1 MSNGD
6 NIHMTSASAAPQL
19 LMKLLK
25 VVILEKWEIQDPKEL
40 STLTTTSFRN
50 RLLWD
55 AITEN
60 KEFSYNMNMDRL
72 LDFI

>member
-1 MSNGD
+1 
-6 NIHMTSASAAPQL
+6 MTSASAAPQL

-25 VVILEKWEIQDPKEL
+25 VGILDKWEIQDPKQL
-40 STLTTTSFRN
+40 STLTTKSFRN